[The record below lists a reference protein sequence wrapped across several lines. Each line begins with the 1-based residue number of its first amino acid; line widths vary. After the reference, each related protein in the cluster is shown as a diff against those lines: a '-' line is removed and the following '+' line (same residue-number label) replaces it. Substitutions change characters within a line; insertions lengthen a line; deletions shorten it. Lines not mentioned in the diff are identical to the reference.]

1 MGRFIRLIFVLALL
15 GLAVFFFVTRPGQVD
30 SASFD
35 GLTPDPVHGKDV
47 FHAAGCASCHVAP
60 KAEIGDAPVLAGGQ
74 AFPSDFGTF
83 YAPNISPDPV
93 AGIGGWS
100 TVDFA
105 NAVQKG
111 VSPAGKHYY
120 PAFPYVSYAK
130 ITPQDLVDLK
140 AFMETLPASGEANIP
155 HDVGFPFSYRRAL
168 GGWKLLFGGSDWV
181 VSDVGTPELERG
193 RYLVEVLG
201 HCGECHTPR
210 NALGGLDRAAW
221 LTGSVLPGE
230 GKVPGITPS
239 ELDWSPEDIA
249 YYLES
254 GFTPS
259 FDSAGGAM
267 AHVVEN
273 MSKLPAEDRNAIAA
287 YVASLP

>member
-1 MGRFIRLIFVLALL
+1 MKRLVTLAVTLALI
-15 GLAVFFFVTRPGQVD
+15 GLAVFFFVTRPNSVEI
-30 SASFD
+30 AAFD
-35 GLTPDPVHGKDV
+35 GLTADAAHGKDV

-60 KAEIGDAPVLAGGQ
+60 NAEIGDAPILAGGQ

-83 YAPNISPDPV
+83 FAPNISPDPNS
-93 AGIGGWS
+93 GIGGWS
-100 TVDFA
+100 VEDFA
-105 NAVQKG
+105 DAVIHG
-111 VSPAGKHYY
+111 VSPGGKHYY

-140 AFMETLPASGEANIP
+140 AFMDTLPASDQANQP

-168 GGWKLLFGGSDWV
+168 GGWKLLFAGSDWV
-181 VSDVGTPELERG
+181 VTDVSDPALERG

-201 HCGECHTPR
+201 HCAECHTPR
-210 NALGGLDRAAW
+210 NSLGGLQRDVW
-221 LTGSVLPGE
+221 LTGAVLPGE
-230 GKVPGITPS
+230 GKVPGITQS
-239 ELDWSPEDIA
+239 ALDWSAEDIA
-249 YYLES
+249 YYLET
-254 GFTPS
+254 GFTPD

-273 MSKLPAEDRNAIAA
+273 MSKLPVSDREAIAA